1 MSSTLPG
8 EEAYVIDH
16 GGALLDAMAAHG
28 GTAEDW
34 LDLSTGISPV
44 SFPLPE
50 FSADSWRRLP
60 DPSHARHVADLAR
73 SHYGAAVMPVITSGS
88 QAAIQHLPMLARLL
102 ERGAREVAI
111 LSPTYGEYEAAF
123 GRAGFAVRTV
133 SSLAEARDAD
143 AVVLANPNNPDG
155 RMFAPDE
162 LAVFA
167 SARGNRLTVVDE
179 AFADCHPEI
188 SAADRAGAIPGL
200 LVLRSF
206 GKFFGLAGVRLGFAF
221 AAEPLS
227 RALSEALGPWPVSG
241 PALEIA
247 AFAFSSDD
255 RLARQRAEIERCHAM
270 TAWAIA
276 DASSTVLGQ
285 TALFFLLDAGNGAA
299 MRDALAR
306 HRILA
311 RAFDHSPRRLR
322 LGLVA
327 SGEEAER
334 LAGALKAIRAAVVRS

>member
-1 MSSTLPG
+1 M
-8 EEAYVIDH
+8 IDH

-28 GTAEDW
+28 GAAEDW

-50 FSADSWRRLP
+50 FSAESWRRLP
-60 DPSHARHVADLAR
+60 DPSYARRVAELAR
-73 SHYGAAVMPVITSGS
+73 SHYGAAVMPVITPGS

-102 ERGAREVAI
+102 ERGARKVAI

-123 GRAGFAVRTV
+123 GRGGFAVRTV

-143 AVVLANPNNPDG
+143 AAVLANPNNPDG

-162 LAVFA
+162 LAAFA

-179 AFADCHPEI
+179 AFADCHPEV
-188 SAADRAGAIPGL
+188 SVAGRAGEIPGL

-221 AAEPLS
+221 AAAPVAQ
-227 RALSEALGPWPVSG
+227 ALSEALGPWPVSG

-270 TAWAIA
+270 TAGAIA
-276 DASSTVLGQ
+276 DAGWTVRGQ
-285 TALFFLLDAGNGAA
+285 IALFFLLDAKDGAA
-299 MRDALAR
+299 ARDALAG
-306 HRILA
+306 HRILV

-327 SGEEAER
+327 TGEDAGR
-334 LAGALKAIRAAVVRS
+334 LAGALKAVAT